1 MKHEKAKL
9 ILVEPYFEL
18 KTPNA
23 SARES
28 GARVVVLP
36 SSVDGEKGVTDYFK
50 LFDYDLRLLT
60 EAFHE
65 TE

>member
-23 SARES
+23 IAKET

-36 SSVDGEKGVTDYFK
+36 SSVGGDKSATDYFQ
-50 LFDYDLRLLT
+50 LFDYDLKLLT
-60 EAFHE
+60 EALRE